1 MAFYLCCR
9 KKSVERVVETVMDQQ
24 TPTRLIGIYNADGGI
39 VGELKYF
46 FGHLIG
52 VAKCELCDVTHSPI
66 RRKASWDRLA
76 RQLKAEYGLDFAL
89 EHLNERSEAETKAS
103 AGREPCV
110 LAEYPDGSLGMF
122 LDRQELR
129 VVDGD
134 IDRFAKLV
142 RARLALFF

>member
-1 MAFYLCCR
+1 
-9 KKSVERVVETVMDQQ
+9 MDQQ
-24 TPTRLIGIYNADGGI
+24 KPIRLIGVYKADGGVI
-39 VGELKYF
+39 GELKYF

-66 RRKASWDRLA
+66 RKKASFD
-76 RQLKAEYGLDFAL
+76 QLTKALKSEFGLDFAL
-89 EHLNERSEAETKAS
+89 KHLNERTEAETKAS
-103 AGREPCV
+103 SGKEPCV

-129 VVDGD
+129 DLTGD
-134 IDRFAKLV
+134 VGRFEKVA

>member
-1 MAFYLCCR
+1 
-9 KKSVERVVETVMDQQ
+9 MDQQ
-24 TPTRLIGIYNADGGI
+24 KPIRLIGVYNADGGVI
-39 VGELKYF
+39 GELKYF

-52 VAKCELCDVTHSPI
+52 IAKCELCDITHSPI

-76 RQLKAEYGLDFAL
+76 GELKTEYGLDFAL

-103 AGREPCV
+103 VGREPCV

-129 VVDGD
+129 VVGGD
-134 IDRFAKLV
+134 VERFAKLV

>member
-1 MAFYLCCR
+1 
-9 KKSVERVVETVMDQQ
+9 MDQQ
-24 TPTRLIGIYNADGGI
+24 KPIRLIGVYNADGGV

-52 VAKCELCDVTHSPI
+52 IAKCELCDITHSPI

-76 RQLKAEYGLDFAL
+76 SELKAEYGLDFAR
-89 EHLNERSEAETKAS
+89 EHLNERSDAETKAS

-129 VVDGD
+129 VVGGD
-134 IDRFAKLV
+134 VDRFAKLV
-142 RARLALFF
+142 RARLTLFF

>member
-1 MAFYLCCR
+1 
-9 KKSVERVVETVMDQQ
+9 MDQQ
-24 TPTRLIGIYNADGGI
+24 KPIRLIGVYNADGGV

-52 VAKCELCDVTHSPI
+52 IAKCELCDITHSLI
-66 RRKASWDRLA
+66 QRKASWDRLA
-76 RQLKAEYGLDFAL
+76 SELKTEYGLEFAL

-103 AGREPCV
+103 GGREPCV

-129 VVDGD
+129 VVGGD
-134 IDRFAKLV
+134 VDRFAKLV

>member
-1 MAFYLCCR
+1 
-9 KKSVERVVETVMDQQ
+9 MDQQ
-24 TPTRLIGIYNADGGI
+24 KPIRLIGVYNADGGVI
-39 VGELKYF
+39 GELKYF

-52 VAKCELCDVTHSPI
+52 IAKCELCDITHSLI
-66 RRKASWDRLA
+66 QRKASWDRLA
-76 RQLKAEYGLDFAL
+76 SELKAEYGLDFAL
-89 EHLNERSEAETKAS
+89 EHLNERSEAENKAS

-129 VVDGD
+129 MVDGNVG
-134 IDRFAKLV
+134 RFAKLV

>member
-1 MAFYLCCR
+1 
-9 KKSVERVVETVMDQQ
+9 MDQQ
-24 TPTRLIGIYNADGGI
+24 KPIRLIGVYNADGGV

-52 VAKCELCDVTHSPI
+52 IAKCELCDITHSPI
-66 RRKASWDRLA
+66 RRKASFDRLA
-76 RQLKAEYGLDFAL
+76 EELKSEYGLDFAL
-89 EHLNERSEAETKAS
+89 LHLNERTEAETKAS
-103 AGREPCV
+103 AAKEPCV

-134 IDRFAKLV
+134 VDRFAKLV